1 MHENDY
7 TLYDY
12 IKPILTGSIISI
24 LLSGVLLFIL
34 SLVLTKIDI
43 PFSLITPI
51 SVVILGFST
60 LIGSFIGAKKF
71 GRKGLFIGL
80 CTSLVIYLTLLLLN
94 LSIEPQGFGTIA
106 IIKAVVILATGIAGG
121 VFGVN
126 KKNHARFKI

>member
-34 SLVLTKIDI
+34 SLFLTKIDI

-71 GRKGLFIGL
+71 GRKGLCIGL
-80 CTSLVIYLTLLLLN
+80 CTSLVIFLTLLLLN

-106 IIKAVVILATGIAGG
+106 IIKAVVILTTGITGG

-126 KKNHARFKI
+126 KKNPTRFKI

>member
-24 LLSGVLLFIL
+24 LASGILLFIF
-34 SLVLTKIDI
+34 SLVLTKIDL
-43 PFSLITPI
+43 PFPLIMPI
-51 SVVILGFST
+51 SIVILGFST
-60 LIGSFIGAKKF
+60 LIGSFIGAKSF
-71 GRKGLFIGL
+71 GKKGFFIGL
-80 CTSLVIYLTLLLLN
+80 CISLVIFLTLLLLN

-106 IIKAVVILATGIAGG
+106 IIKAVVVLIAGIIGG

-126 KKNHARFKI
+126 KKNSAKFKI